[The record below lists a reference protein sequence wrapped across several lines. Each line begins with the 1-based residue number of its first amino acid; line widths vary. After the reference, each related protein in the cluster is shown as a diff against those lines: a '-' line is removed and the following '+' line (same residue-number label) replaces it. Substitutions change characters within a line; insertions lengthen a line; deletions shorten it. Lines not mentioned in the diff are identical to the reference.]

1 MSTYR
6 FSNALGYSLE
16 QLCEMHNQSFEGYF
30 FPMKMTP
37 EGTADFWRDNQIDAR
52 RCVVMHDEAGTF
64 VGMARMGTR
73 GRRGWCGGF
82 GIVPAFRGT
91 GAGKLLAEEMVR
103 VARETGL
110 AELQLEALT
119 QNERAIRLYQRVG
132 FVITRRLYGLE
143 IAPDALPAGADN
155 LRVERVGLDKALTW
169 MARAEKPAWGMEL
182 PSILAAHTQALA
194 AYAPDGSESGVVV
207 ERLGSR
213 VRISIAAL
221 HSAFTDTQVAALFR
235 AAAGNAGG
243 IMVYNSPEGSP
254 LLERSRA
261 LGFKEIFSQ
270 HEMVLAL

>member
-1 MSTYR
+1 MSTYH

-16 QLCEMHNQSFEGYF
+16 QLCKMHNQSFEGYF

-37 EGTADFWRDNQIDAR
+37 EGTADFWRSNQIDAR

-73 GRRGWCGGF
+73 GLRGWCGGF
-82 GIVPAFRGT
+82 GIVPAFRGV
-91 GAGKLLAEEMVR
+91 GASKLLAEEMVR

-119 QNERAIRLYQRVG
+119 QNERAIKLYQRVG

-143 IAPDALPAGADN
+143 IAPDALPADAD
-155 LRVERVGLDKALTW
+155 LRIERVGLDKALTW
-169 MARAEKPAWGMEL
+169 MARAEKPSWGMEL
-182 PSILAAHTQALA
+182 ASILTTHTEALA

-213 VRISIAAL
+213 IRISIAAL
-221 HSAFTDTQVAALFR
+221 QSVFTDAQVATLLR
-235 AAAGNAGG
+235 AAAGDASS
-243 IMVYNSPEGSP
+243 IMVYNSPEGSA

-270 HEMVLAL
+270 HEMVRAL